1 MQNKLRIAVVGFGLI
16 GKRHCELISQSP
28 QLDILG
34 VCDSD
39 TNRLSLAKSFTKN
52 LYQDLPEMLSEIR
65 PDGIILATPTPLH
78 KVQGIQ
84 CLSEGIPLLIEKPI
98 TVTSQ
103 EAISLIEIS
112 RSNDIHLL
120 TGHHRRHNGIIKE
133 AKKVIMDGAIGEIR
147 SVQATCWFYKPDHY
161 FNASPWRTKKGAGPL
176 SVNLVHD
183 IDLLRYLC
191 GEIKSVFATSVPSSR
206 GFENEDTAN
215 GIIKFAS
222 GAIGTINIS
231 DSIVSPW
238 SWELTSNEN
247 SSFHATN
254 QSCYIIGGSK
264 GSLSL
269 PDLNVWCHNDGLDWM
284 TPINATQLK
293 HNDVDPLKEQ
303 IEHFARVIRK
313 EESPIV
319 SGEEGLKSLKVI
331 EAIMRSCETCKEVLI
346 NASI

>member
-1 MQNKLRIAVVGFGLI
+1 M
-16 GKRHCELISQSP
+16 
-28 QLDILG
+28 
-34 VCDSD
+34 
-39 TNRLSLAKSFTKN
+39 
-52 LYQDLPEMLSEIR
+52 
-65 PDGIILATPTPLH
+65 
-78 KVQGIQ
+78 
-84 CLSEGIPLLIEKPI
+84 
-98 TVTSQ
+98 
-103 EAISLIEIS
+103 
-112 RSNDIHLL
+112 
-120 TGHHRRHNGIIKE
+120 
-133 AKKVIMDGAIGEIR
+133 
-147 SVQATCWFYKPDHY
+147 
-161 FNASPWRTKKGAGPL
+161 
-176 SVNLVHD
+176 VHD

-269 PDLNVWCHNDGLDWM
+269 PDLNVWRHNDGLDWM

-303 IEHFARVIRK
+303 IEHFARVIT
-313 EESPIV
+313 V
-319 SGEEGLKSLKVI
+319 SYTHLTLPTTPYV
-331 EAIMRSCETCKEVLI
+331 
-346 NASI
+346 